1 MWVLLSHP
9 VDLTYEIKLIIVCPC
24 TNKKDLNMGYKVIIE
39 TEDGR
44 KLTTNTP
51 SHQKVKNK
59 FKAIE
64 YAMSQIDSEW
74 HDRIDTILCID
85 TENQFYQSVQMK

>member
-1 MWVLLSHP
+1 
-9 VDLTYEIKLIIVCPC
+9 
-24 TNKKDLNMGYKVIIE
+24 MGYKVIIE

>member
-1 MWVLLSHP
+1 MEKRLPYLWVLLSHP
-9 VDLTYEIKLIIVCPC
+9 CDLTYEIKLIIVCPC

-51 SHQKVKNK
+51 SHQSGMIALIRSCALTRKISFIKV
-59 FKAIE
+59 
-64 YAMSQIDSEW
+64 Y
-74 HDRIDTILCID
+74 R
-85 TENQFYQSVQMK
+85 